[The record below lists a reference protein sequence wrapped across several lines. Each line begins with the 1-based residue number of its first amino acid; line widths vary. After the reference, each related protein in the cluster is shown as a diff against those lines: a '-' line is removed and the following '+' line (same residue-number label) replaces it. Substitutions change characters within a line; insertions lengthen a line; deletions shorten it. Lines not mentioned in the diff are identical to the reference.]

1 MDLAA
6 NGYQV
11 RSRRKNEGRKNRKR
25 EPTDRSFTS
34 EVLFRKKSM
43 AEADKEVDTR
53 EPVRVK

>member
-11 RSRRKNEGRKNRKR
+11 RSRRKNEGRENRKR